1 MLSHLSSLVQGPWCC
16 IGDFNAILHSSE
28 KQSRFPPPF
37 KQMDEFRMTLESCNL
52 VDLGFIGYKYTWNN
66 KRPGAANTRQRL
78 DRAMANAGWRGEFPA
93 STVTHLFS
101 HASDHRPLMLQIK
114 KDWRN
119 KSRMSLAFKF
129 EESWLLWEDCE
140 RTVEEAWHNAGGSH
154 TGLNRAKE
162 KINKSGEELAAWGST
177 KTQPEAEEI
186 KKLQKKIEQLSMEE
200 ATEENGVSLLESSKK
215 LDDLLLK

>member
-1 MLSHLSSLVQGPWCC
+1 M
-16 IGDFNAILHSSE
+16 
-28 KQSRFPPPF
+28 SR
-37 KQMDEFRMTLESCNL
+37 
-52 VDLGFIGYKYTWNN
+52 
-66 KRPGAANTRQRL
+66 
-78 DRAMANAGWRGEFPA
+78 
-93 STVTHLFS
+93 
-101 HASDHRPLMLQIK
+101 
-114 KDWRN
+114 
-119 KSRMSLAFKF
+119 AFKF